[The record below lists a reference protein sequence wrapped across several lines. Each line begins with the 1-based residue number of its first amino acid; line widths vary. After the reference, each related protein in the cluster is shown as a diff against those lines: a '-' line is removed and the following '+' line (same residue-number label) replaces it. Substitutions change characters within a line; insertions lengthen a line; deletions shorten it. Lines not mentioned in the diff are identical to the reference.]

1 MVNLGMGSK
10 EKRSFR
16 RYPKISD
23 FDLKINNKS
32 FKAKITDYSLDG
44 LGAVVEDSPPI
55 KKGDVIDLTI
65 NEPEIKIDG
74 EIVWAKRDQLGL
86 RIGVRNIG
94 GLKGL
99 IKDFGLADTLI
110 GLQRS
115 NKTGILTV
123 QFADVVK
130 KVYIRNGDMIFS
142 ASNQD
147 EDRLGDVLLKEG
159 RITKEQY
166 DLSVIEMEKSKQRHG
181 AELVKLGY
189 LKPQELVTA
198 VRHHAE
204 NIIMSL
210 FTFEDGSF
218 SFEEIQLPTEEVI
231 TLKLSA
237 ANLIYSGIKKI
248 KSLHRIES
256 ELPGMESILCFS
268 PDPFNL
274 FQDVRLDSS
283 GKKVISCIDGKT
295 TINDILSITQLD
307 RLDTLKTI
315 YALLIIRMLEEKS
328 PDEPFAEMPEAVI
341 KEIFE
346 EEDEIN
352 ARQKMK
358 PETDPMIRNMIED
371 MHQKYDGLGYY
382 GVLGVK
388 DYATIGEIKSAY
400 YKVAKQFHP
409 DMHFHLAD
417 DSLKGKLSDIFSY
430 IYDAYAT
437 LSNPERKK
445 EYDRMISLK
454 PARLTSNQDKAKA
467 LFNEGKVELKRNKYQ
482 EAELLFGQAKYFDST
497 MSEYHYY
504 YGIALMKQEKF
515 KLAEKAL
522 ERALKLEPANANYLA
537 DLGFVFL
544 NLGFPTRARAFFEK
558 ALKISPDNARAC
570 EGMTSIKK

>member
-16 RYPKISD
+16 RYFKASD
-23 FDLKINNKS
+23 FNLKINNKS

-55 KKGDVIDLTI
+55 KKGDVVDLTI

-74 EIVWAKRDQLGL
+74 EIVWAKRDQWGL

-94 GLKGL
+94 ELKGL

-110 GLQRS
+110 GLQRTQ
-115 NKTGILTV
+115 KTGIFTIKSGTI
-123 QFADVVK
+123 VK
-130 KVYIRNGDMIFS
+130 KIYVRNGDIIFS
-142 ASNQD
+142 SSNQD
-147 EDRLGDVLLKEG
+147 EDRLGDVLFKEG

-166 DLSVIEMEKSKQRHG
+166 DISVIEMEKSKQRHG
-181 AELVKLGY
+181 AELVRLGY

-198 VRHHAE
+198 VRHQAE
-204 NIIMSL
+204 EIIESL
-210 FTFEDGSF
+210 FNLEDGSF
-218 SFEEIQLPTEEVI
+218 AFEEMPFSTEEVI

-248 KSLHRIES
+248 KDIQRIES
-256 ELPGMESILCFS
+256 ELPGMDSILCFS
-268 PDPFNL
+268 ADPFNL
-274 FQDVRLDSS
+274 FQDVRLDYS
-283 GKKVISCIDGKT
+283 GKKIISCIDGKT

-307 RLDTLKTI
+307 RFDALKAI
-315 YALLIIRMLEEKS
+315 YALLIVRMIEEKS
-328 PDEPFAEMPEAVI
+328 SDEPFAEMPEALI

-346 EEDEIN
+346 EENEID

-371 MHQKYDGLGYY
+371 MHRKYDGLGYY

-454 PARLTSNQDKAKA
+454 PARLTSNQDRAKA
-467 LFNEGKVELKRNKYQ
+467 LFNEGKAELKRNKYP
-482 EAELLFGQAKYFDST
+482 EAELLFGQATYFDGT
-497 MSEYHYY
+497 ISEYHYY
-504 YGIALMKQEKF
+504 YGITLMKQDKF
-515 KLAEKAL
+515 KLSEKAL
-522 ERALKLEPANANYLA
+522 ERALKLEPSNADYLA
-537 DLGFVFL
+537 ELGFVFL
-544 NLGFPTRARAFFEK
+544 KLGFPTRARVFFEK
-558 ALKISPDNARAC
+558 ALKISPDNVRAY
-570 EGMTSIKK
+570 EGMTFIKK